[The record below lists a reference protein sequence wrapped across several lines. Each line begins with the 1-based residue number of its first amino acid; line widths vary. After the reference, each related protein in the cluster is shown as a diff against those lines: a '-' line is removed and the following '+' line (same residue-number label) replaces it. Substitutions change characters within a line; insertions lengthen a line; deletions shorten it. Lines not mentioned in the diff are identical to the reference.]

1 MFILFSIWSGL
12 EFWSV
17 NNASINKNSESKGF
31 KNLKYLDE
39 KSNNWPN
46 DLLGTRCIC
55 EMCTRLLNLADIIV
69 VNSIKMY

>member
-17 NNASINKNSESKGF
+17 NNASIYENSESKGF
-31 KNLKYLDE
+31 KNLKYLSE

-46 DLLGTRCIC
+46 DLLRTNVYKTLESRWYNRC
-55 EMCTRLLNLADIIV
+55 
-69 VNSIKMY
+69 